1 MEELP
6 QYLLELHSVGEVSLD
21 QGLFEGE
28 VERVDPLVN
37 LLLLLLGNAEVHYF
51 KFIRNKLIF
60 YKR

>member
-1 MEELP
+1 MVELP
-6 QYLLELHSVGEVSLD
+6 KYLLELNSVGKVPLN

-37 LLLLLLGNAEVHYF
+37 LLLLLLGDAEVHYL